1 MFNYFIFVA
10 FYSTGIAAKIYFKE
24 EFTDDDWQKRWTAS
38 QHPRKDWGKF
48 VLTPGLY
55 YGDPEISKGIQT
67 SEDGKFY
74 ALTTKFEPFSNKD
87 KVLVIQYSVKYEQDI
102 KCGGAYVKL
111 FDCSFNPKT
120 FHSYKPYLIQFGPD
134 ICGFKK
140 IHVIFNYEERKL
152 AMKRE
157 LSCKDDRLTHLYT
170 LVIKPDNSY
179 LIKIDNKI
187 ERTGMLLED
196 WDFVPRRMINDTK
209 VTKPL
214 GNPKSTDL
222 KDAKSHDWNQTDVEF
237 YFNGEEQKNDDLKRP
252 MIKNSVNEEWKSKS
266 TDSSNYKGQRLDHLS
281 ENHEHLSHS
290 DLYRYDEI
298 CGIGFDIWQ
307 VESGTLFDNILITDD
322 ELEAEKHGN
331 DTWGIIK
338 EKEKLM
344 KIKFDK
350 LRGKTSPILDPDHH
364 DEL

>member
-1 MFNYFIFVA
+1 MFNYFIFLA

-87 KVLVIQYSVKYEQDI
+87 KVFVIQYSVKYEQDI

-196 WDFVPRRMINDTK
+196 WDFVPRRIINDK

-222 KDAKSHDWNQTDVEF
+222 KDAKSQDWNQTDPEF
-237 YFNGEEQKNDDLKRP
+237 YFNGEEQKNVDLKRP
-252 MIKNSVNEEWKSKS
+252 MIKNPVNEEEWKSKS
-266 TDSSNYKGQRLDHLS
+266 TNSPNYKGQRLDPLS

-290 DLYRYDEI
+290 DFYRYDEI

-307 VESGTLFDNILITDD
+307 VESGTLFDNVLITDD

-344 KIKFDK
+344 KIKVDK
-350 LRGKTSPILDPDHH
+350 LRGKTSPILDPDYH